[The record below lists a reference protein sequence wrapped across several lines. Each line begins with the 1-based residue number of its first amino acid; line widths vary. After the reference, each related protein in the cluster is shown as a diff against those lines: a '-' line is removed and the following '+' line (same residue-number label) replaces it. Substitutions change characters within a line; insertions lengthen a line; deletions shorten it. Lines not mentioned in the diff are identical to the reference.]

1 LHEINKSTKKR
12 LRFAIL
18 VVTLIVFFLGYRL
31 VRVQVIEGAEY
42 KRGAMQQWTKAINL
56 KSDRGIIYDRKGRK
70 LAVNVTSFTVWA
82 SPSDVDNPE
91 EAAMRLQPILKVDS
105 SEILESLRRDSPVV
119 KLKQWITRE
128 EAEMVRELGIGG
140 ISIVD
145 DNKRYYP
152 FGNFASY
159 ILGFTDIDN
168 NGLYGIE
175 RVYDQYLSGVP
186 GIWVKAT
193 DRDNRQLPYGSERIH
208 NPEDGTSVVLTIDE
222 IIQGFAEE
230 AAQEALEKNQA
241 KSVSII
247 VMDPA
252 TGEVLAMANKPDYD
266 PNNPRMALDEDLNN
280 QWQALPFEDQQQKWF
295 EMWRNYA
302 INDIYEPGSTFKIVT
317 AAAALEEGSANLDSH
332 YYCNGFIRDIPGVV
346 LRCSSWYDPHQDQ
359 DFSTAFSNSCNVAF
373 VNMAR
378 ELGTEKMYEY
388 IKAFGFGEV
397 TGIDLLGEQRGIIPS
412 GTESIR
418 EVKLATL
425 SYGHGIAVTPIQMV
439 NAISVIGSG
448 GNLMTPH
455 IVKGL
460 ADSDGNIVDLFEPEI
475 RRQVISEATANELL
489 DMLEL
494 TVLEGTGRRAYV
506 PGYRIG
512 GKTGTA
518 QKIIDGRYVDG
529 KYISSFGGL
538 APVDDPRLAVL
549 VIVDEPKG
557 IYYGGTVAGPPA
569 ASVIEKTLNYLEV
582 PRKYT
587 DEELEATKETVLVP
601 DVRNISINRAGK
613 ELTDLELKYTTE
625 YEDFNTDTLVLD
637 QYPSPGV
644 EVSKGSII
652 DLYLEDGRS
661 NPVLTNEDND
671 TSN

>member
-1 LHEINKSTKKR
+1 MHKINKSTRKR
-12 LRFAIL
+12 LRFAIA

-31 VRVQVIEGAEY
+31 IRVQIIEGAEY
-42 KRGAMQQWTKAINL
+42 KRGAMQQWTKAIEL

-91 EAAMRLQPILKVDS
+91 EAAMKLQPILKIDS
-105 SEILESLRRDSPVV
+105 SEILENLKRDSSVV

-152 FGNFASY
+152 FGSFASY
-159 ILGFTDIDN
+159 VIGFTDIDN

-175 RVYDQYLSGVP
+175 RVYDQYLTGVP
-186 GIWVKAT
+186 GVWVKAT
-193 DRDNRQLPYGSERIH
+193 DRDNRQLPYGSEKIH
-208 NPEDGTSVVLTIDE
+208 NPENGTSVVLTIDE
-222 IIQGFAEE
+222 TIQGFAEE
-230 AAQEALEKNQA
+230 AAEEALVKNQA

-247 VMDPA
+247 VMEPK
-252 TGEVLAMANKPDYD
+252 TGEVLAMVNKPDYD
-266 PNNPRMALDEDLNN
+266 PNNPRRSLDEETND
-280 QWQALPFEDQQQKWF
+280 QWQSLPFEEQQQKWY

-317 AAAALEEGSANLDSH
+317 AAAALEEASADLDTH
-332 YYCNGFIRDIPGVV
+332 YYCDGFIRDIPGVV
-346 LRCSSWYDPHQDQ
+346 LRCSSWYDPHEDQ

-378 ELGTEKMYEY
+378 DLGTEKMFEY

-418 EVKLATL
+418 EVNLATL
-425 SYGHGIAVTPIQMV
+425 SYGHGIAVTPIQMI
-439 NAISVIGSG
+439 NAISVVGNG

-460 ADSDGNIVDLFEPEI
+460 ADDEGNVVEIFEPEV
-475 RRQVISEATANELL
+475 RRQVISETTANELL
-489 DMLEL
+489 DMLEQ
-494 TVLEGTGRRAYV
+494 TVLEGTGRKAYV

-518 QKIIDGRYVDG
+518 QKIIEGRYVDG

-538 APVDDPRLAVL
+538 APVDDPQVAVL
-549 VIVDEPKG
+549 VIVDEPTG

-569 ASVIEKTLNYLEV
+569 ASVIESTLTYLEV
-582 PRKYT
+582 PREYT
-587 DEELEATKETVLVP
+587 DEELEATQETVIVP
-601 DVRNISINRAGK
+601 DVRNTSINGAGK
-613 ELTDLELKYTTE
+613 EISDLGLKYTTE

-644 EVSKGSII
+644 EVTKGSII
-652 DLYLEDGRS
+652 DLYLEDGTN
-661 NPVLTNEDND
+661 NPVLSDEDINN
-671 TSN
+671 SN

>member
-1 LHEINKSTKKR
+1 LHKINKSTKKR

-31 VRVQVIEGAEY
+31 IRVQVIEGADY
-42 KRGAMQQWTKAINL
+42 KRGAMQQWTKAIDL

-70 LAVNVTSFTVWA
+70 LAVNVTSFTIWA
-82 SPSDVDNPE
+82 SPSDVKNPE
-91 EAAMRLQPILKVDS
+91 EAAMRLQPILQLDS
-105 SEILESLRRDSPVV
+105 SEILASLKRESSVV

-175 RVYDQYLSGVP
+175 RVYDQYLTGVP
-186 GIWVKAT
+186 GVWVKAT
-193 DRDNRQLPYGSERIH
+193 DRDNRQLPYGSEKIH
-208 NPEDGTSVVLTIDE
+208 NPENGTSVILTIDE
-222 IIQGFAEE
+222 TIQGFAEE

-247 VMDPA
+247 VMDPV

-266 PNNPRMALDEDLNN
+266 PNNPRKSLNEELNN
-280 QWQALPFEDQQQKWF
+280 QWESLPFEEQQQKWY

-317 AAAALEEGSANLDSH
+317 AAAALEEGTANLNSH

-346 LRCSSWYDPHQDQ
+346 LRCSSWYDPHGDQ
-359 DFSTAFSNSCNVAF
+359 DFARAFSNSCNVAF

-412 GTESIR
+412 GTASIR
-418 EVKLATL
+418 EVNLATL
-425 SYGHGIAVTPIQMV
+425 SYGHGIAVTPIQMI
-439 NAISVIGSG
+439 NAISVIGNG

-460 ADSDGNIVDLFEPEI
+460 ADSDGNVVKLFEPEL
-475 RRQVISEATANELL
+475 RRQVISETTTNELL

-494 TVLEGTGRRAYV
+494 TVLEGTGRKAYV

-538 APVDDPRLAVL
+538 APVDDPQVAVL
-549 VIVDEPKG
+549 VIVDEPTG

-569 ASVIEKTLNYLEV
+569 ASVIESTLKYLEV

-587 DEELEATKETVLVP
+587 DEELKATKETVIVP

-613 ELTDLELKYTTE
+613 ELTDLDLKYTTE
-625 YEDFNTDTLVLD
+625 YEDFNTDTMVLN
-637 QYPSPGV
+637 QYPSPGE
-644 EVSKGSII
+644 EVTKGSII
-652 DLYLEDGRS
+652 DLYLENGSS
-661 NPVLTNEDND
+661 NPVLSSEDINN
-671 TSN
+671 SN

>member
-1 LHEINKSTKKR
+1 MHRINKSTRKR
-12 LRFAIL
+12 LKFAIF

-31 VRVQVIEGAEY
+31 IRVQVIEGSEY
-42 KRGAMQQWTKAINL
+42 RRGAMQQWTKAINL
-56 KSDRGIIYDRKGRK
+56 KSDRGVIYDRKGRK
-70 LAVNVTSFTVWA
+70 LAVNVTSFTAWA
-82 SPSDVDNPE
+82 SPSDVNNPE
-91 EAAMRLQPILKVDS
+91 ETALKLGPILKIDS
-105 SEILESLRRDSPVV
+105 TKIYENLTKESSVV

-128 EAEMVRELGIGG
+128 EAEMVRELDLEG

-145 DNKRYYP
+145 DSKRYYP

-159 ILGFTDIDN
+159 VLGFTDIDN

-175 RVYDQYLSGVP
+175 KVYDEYLTGVP
-186 GIWVKAT
+186 GVWVKAT
-193 DRDNRQLPYGSERIH
+193 DRDNRQLPYGGEKIY

-222 IIQGFAEE
+222 TIQGFAEE
-230 AAQEALEKNQA
+230 AAEETLIKNQA

-247 VMDPA
+247 VMDPN
-252 TGEVLAMANKPDYD
+252 TGEVLALANKPDYD
-266 PNNPRMALDEDLNN
+266 PNNPRMSLDENVN
-280 QWQALPFEDQQQKWF
+280 TQWESLTFDEQQQKWY
-295 EMWRNYA
+295 ELWRNYA

-317 AAAALEEGSANLDSH
+317 AAAALEEASANLNTH

-346 LRCSSWYDPHQDQ
+346 LRCSSWYDPHGDQ

-378 ELGTEKMYEY
+378 DLGKEKMFEY

-397 TGIDLLGEQRGIIPS
+397 TGIDLLGEQKGIIPS

-418 EVKLATL
+418 EVNLATL
-425 SYGHGIAVTPIQMV
+425 SYGHGIAVTPIQMI
-439 NAISVIGSG
+439 NAISVIGNG
-448 GNLMTPH
+448 GNLMTPY
-455 IVKGL
+455 IVKSL
-460 ADSDGNIVDLFEPEI
+460 LDSDSRIIESYEPENK
-475 RRQVISEATANELL
+475 RQVISKTTSEELL

-506 PGYRIG
+506 PGYRVG

-538 APVDDPRLAVL
+538 APVDDSKIAVL
-549 VIVDEPKG
+549 VIVDEPTG
-557 IYYGGTVAGPPA
+557 IYYGGTVAGPAA

-587 DEELEATKETVLVP
+587 EDELEATKETVIVP
-601 DVRNISINRAGK
+601 DVRNLSINSAGK
-613 ELTDLELKYTTE
+613 ELTDLDLRYTTE
-625 YEDFNTDTLVLD
+625 YEDFNIDTLVLD

-644 EVSKGSII
+644 EVIKGSII
-652 DLYLEDGRS
+652 DLYLEDGS
-661 NPVLTNEDND
+661 NNPVLSTEELND
-671 TSN
+671 SN